1 MCSLDSFSI
10 VLIAPYINK
19 RDSSRNLIIFMTS
32 PISSFE
38 IITAIVLALI
48 SFLRITASAAKVVVV
63 NPNCIKTLLAIGLGT
78 FFINSRPVCNNGP
91 RSLPRNLLNCIVLDS
106 WVFDNSL
113 TAIDYLQ
120 KL

>member
-1 MCSLDSFSI
+1 
-10 VLIAPYINK
+10 
-19 RDSSRNLIIFMTS
+19 MTS